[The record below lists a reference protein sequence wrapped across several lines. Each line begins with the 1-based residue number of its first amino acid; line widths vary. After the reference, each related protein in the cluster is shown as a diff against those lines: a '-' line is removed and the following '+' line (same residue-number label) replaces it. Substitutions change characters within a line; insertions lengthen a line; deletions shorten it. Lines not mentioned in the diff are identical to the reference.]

1 MFALVF
7 GDFAVVSMNLRRS
20 RSALQVI
27 ACAALVSGCA
37 DIGDSWFHHK
47 AAPAPVAQAAPTE
60 PLVKPTSDTSIP
72 VLVNDVPITE
82 YDVNQRMRLDR
93 LGNGGKPVSR
103 DQAIEELIDQLVE
116 AIEAQRQN
124 VGVPDSQVDAAYAN
138 IAQHLKMTPA
148 GLTKALASQGIDGLS
163 LKKRLRSQMVWQSL
177 VQRRTVAKA
186 KVTSE
191 DIKEALAAKGDS
203 TATATEFELQ
213 QIIFVV
219 PKGSSDGFVGQR
231 QSQAQAYRQRFAG
244 CDKSIEQA
252 KSLHDVVVK
261 NMGRHT
267 AADFNGPLA
276 EALQKAKAGDVT
288 APQRTDDGVQL
299 VAVCSA
305 HDIQSNAQARTE
317 AENSLYIKQA
327 ADLGKDYLAEL
338 RKQAI
343 IERR

>member
-1 MFALVF
+1 
-7 GDFAVVSMNLRRS
+7 MNLRRS
-20 RSALQVI
+20 RSVLQVI

-37 DIGDSWFHHK
+37 DMGDGWFHHK
-47 AAPAPVAQAAPTE
+47 AAPAAPAAQPAAVE

-72 VLVNDVPITE
+72 VLVNDIPITE
-82 YDVNQRMRLDR
+82 YDVNQRRRLDM
-93 LGNGGKPVSR
+93 LGSGGKPVSR

-138 IAQHLKMTPA
+138 IAQHMKMTPA
-148 GLTKALASQGIDGLS
+148 SLTKALASQGIDGLS
-163 LKKRLRSQMVWQSL
+163 LKKRLRSQMVWQTL

-186 KVTSE
+186 KVTSQ
-191 DIKEALAAKGDS
+191 DIKEALAAKGDG
-203 TATATEFELQ
+203 TATATEYELQ

-219 PKGSSDGFVGQR
+219 PKGSPEGFFSQR
-231 QSQAQAYRQRFAG
+231 WNQAQGYRQRFAG
-244 CDKSIEQA
+244 CDKSIDQA
-252 KSLHDVVVK
+252 TSLHDVVVK
-261 NMGRHT
+261 SMGRHT
-267 AADFNGPLA
+267 SADFSGPLA
-276 EALQKAKAGDVT
+276 DALQKAKVGDT
-288 APQRTDDGVQL
+288 TPPQRTEEGVQL

-327 ADLGKDYLAEL
+327 ADLGKDYLQEL